1 MLIRWSWRALQVAVI
16 AIGMRTACAKD
27 VECNGSNVCKN
38 DAKCIKGT
46 VAGKQMNLCI
56 CPPGFTGW
64 DCSIAI
70 DYCNRHCRSYSKD
83 VPCQMA
89 LCNHGTCVNQPDYP
103 FYSCNCGAF
112 YTGKNCEID
121 YNPCSQ
127 VHTNP
132 CEHGDCTFVRGTN
145 QVLCQCHTG
154 WTINRNQQFIKLN
167 WNGVEIFVS
176 PPCSEEVRRGIA
188 GTAPTLEPRAKIVWY
203 IVFFFSLA
211 LLLWMLGSMLYNYLA
226 RS

>member
-1 MLIRWSWRALQVAVI
+1 MNSMLIRWSWRALQVAVI

-89 LCNHGTCVNQPDYP
+89 LCNHGRYILHGTSGSLPCDASSLMHAPWSSELLFPGTCVNQPDYP

-176 PPCSEEVRRGIA
+176 PPCSGR
-188 GTAPTLEPRAKIVWY
+188 IV
-203 IVFFFSLA
+203 L
-211 LLLWMLGSMLYNYLA
+211 
-226 RS
+226 